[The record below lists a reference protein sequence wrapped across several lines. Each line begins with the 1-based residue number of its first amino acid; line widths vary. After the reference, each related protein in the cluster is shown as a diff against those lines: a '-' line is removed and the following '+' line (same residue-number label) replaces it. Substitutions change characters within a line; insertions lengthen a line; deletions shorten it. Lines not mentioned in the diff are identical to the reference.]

1 MNEEELSR
9 AAARAAELLN
19 EALPRPEDCNHTFS
33 PRFRRKMRYLLF
45 RQNHPVLMRG
55 LQSAAVLF
63 LTITV
68 LFGTLFAT
76 NTDANEFASG
86 WTRIKIGPVS
96 VYTFFGEA
104 YTGEIP
110 RFYLDWVPDGYTWES
125 VREEESG
132 TVFTYKDPDGR
143 QAFFNFIVPT
153 LDSYWVYPQLSEYRE
168 EEVSINGIPGTLHI
182 SSNAEHSSLISW
194 IDTERNIMFNLTAY
208 ADTQTLI
215 QMAESVV
222 EI

>member
-1 MNEEELSR
+1 MDEEKLTQ
-9 AAARAAELLN
+9 AAARAAELLSD
-19 EALPRPEDCNHTFS
+19 ALPRPEDCVHEFS
-33 PRFRRKMRYLLF
+33 PRFRRRMQRLMF
-45 RQNHPVLMRG
+45 RQKHPVLMRG

>member
-1 MNEEELSR
+1 MNEEELSQ

>member
-1 MNEEELSR
+1 MNEEELSQ

-110 RFYLDWVPDGYTWES
+110 RFYLDWVPDGYTLES

>member
-33 PRFRRKMRYLLF
+33 PRFRQKMRHLLF

>member
-9 AAARAAELLN
+9 AAARAAELLSD
-19 EALPRPEDCNHTFS
+19 ALPRPEDCNHTFS
-33 PRFRRKMRYLLF
+33 PRFRRKMRHLLF

-143 QAFFNFIVPT
+143 QVFFNFIVPT